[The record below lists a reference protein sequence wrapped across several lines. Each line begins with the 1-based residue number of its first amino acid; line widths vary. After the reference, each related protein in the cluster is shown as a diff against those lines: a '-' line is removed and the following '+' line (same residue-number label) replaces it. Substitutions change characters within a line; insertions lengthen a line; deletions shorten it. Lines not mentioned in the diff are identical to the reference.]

1 MDGIQALGSL
11 SGKLSGSGS
20 LKGTIT
26 ISATGR
32 ADAYTGDYK
41 VTPQAFQTQT
51 LETANKLLQKNI
63 IIGEIPYYETEN
75 NSNGITA
82 YIAKGD

>member
-20 LKGTIT
+20 LKGTVT
-26 ISATGR
+26 ISATER
-32 ADAYTGDYK
+32 ADSYTGDYEI
-41 VTPQAFQTQT
+41 TPQAFQSQT
-51 LETANKLLQKNI
+51 LETANKLLKENI
-63 IIGEIPYYETEN
+63 VIGPIPYYET
-75 NSNGITA
+75 SNESDGMTA

>member
-20 LKGTIT
+20 LKGAIT
-26 ISATGR
+26 ISATR
-32 ADAYTGDYK
+32 SADAYTGDYE
-41 VTPQAFQTQT
+41 VTPQAFQSQT
-51 LETANKLLQKNI
+51 LETANKLLKENI
-63 IIGEIPYYETEN
+63 VIGPIPYYKTEN
-75 NSNGITA
+75 DSNGVTA

>member
-32 ADAYTGDYK
+32 ADAYTGDYE
-41 VTPQAFQTQT
+41 VTPQAFQSQT
-51 LETANKLLQKNI
+51 LETANKLLKENI
-63 IIGEIPYYETEN
+63 VIGPIPYYET
-75 NSNGITA
+75 SNESDGMTA